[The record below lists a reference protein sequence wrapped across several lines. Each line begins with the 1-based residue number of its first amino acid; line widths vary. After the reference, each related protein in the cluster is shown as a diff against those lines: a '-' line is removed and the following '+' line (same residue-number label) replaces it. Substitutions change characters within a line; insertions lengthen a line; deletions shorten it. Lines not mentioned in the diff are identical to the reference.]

1 LIASNKDE
9 TETNEINMRQFTEN
23 SKSAKQYSFPTKF
36 KNIGKPEQIRL
47 KMQITGDDDDD
58 DDDIKWRL
66 DHVFNR

>member
-1 LIASNKDE
+1 
-9 TETNEINMRQFTEN
+9 MRQFTEN